1 MKIETQAIHAGFDDD
16 PTTRA
21 VAAPIYQT
29 TSFSFRDT
37 QHGADLFNLA
47 EAGNIYSRI
56 MNPTCDILEQRIA
69 AMEGGAAALCVAS
82 GMAAITASMQTLCA
96 AGDNFVSDISNL
108 DLIADVVDMEAY
120 AIAKACK
127 QANVNFRCFKY
138 VSDLADENASDEWQ
152 KTVANGEQEY
162 IKIFQ
167 QIIGGF

>member
-1 MKIETQAIHAGFDDD
+1 MGFEIGQTPFEDDK
-16 PTTRA
+16 
-21 VAAPIYQT
+21 VI
-29 TSFSFRDT
+29 SFGDEVYDMCCST
-37 QHGADLFNLA
+37 
-47 EAGNIYSRI
+47 
-56 MNPTCDILEQRIA
+56 
-69 AMEGGAAALCVAS
+69 
-82 GMAAITASMQTLCA
+82 
-96 AGDNFVSDISNL
+96 GDNFVSDISNL